1 MRPYLAILGVLL
13 VVSAMIG
20 VACGE
25 GGGIPLDDYFRQLDA
40 ASKDADTQIKALALE
55 DVEGSDGFTEEE
67 AQALRDSYNKAA
79 PIYREVLDAVAVID
93 EPSKVRD
100 AHGDFVGAF
109 GEAVEQ
115 FEVGGKEQSPIET
128 IWQEL
133 LVADGSVQ
141 RMHVAC
147 LRLQAIAQESGINV
161 DLGSFGVSGLC
172 NV

>member
-1 MRPYLAILGVLL
+1 VRPYLAILGAVL
-13 VVSAMIG
+13 VVSAMMG

-25 GGGIPLDDYFRQLDA
+25 DGGIPLDDYFRRLDA
-40 ASKDADTQIKALALE
+40 ASKDTDKQIKALDLE

-67 AQALRDSYNKAA
+67 AQALRDNYKKTA

-100 AHGDFVGAF
+100 AHGDFVDAF
-109 GEAVEQ
+109 REAVEQ
-115 FEVGGKEQSPIET
+115 FEAGGEKQSPIET

-133 LVADGSVQ
+133 LVADGPVQ
-141 RMHVAC
+141 AMHVAC
-147 LRLQAIAQESGINV
+147 VRLQVIAQESGINV

-172 NV
+172 EV